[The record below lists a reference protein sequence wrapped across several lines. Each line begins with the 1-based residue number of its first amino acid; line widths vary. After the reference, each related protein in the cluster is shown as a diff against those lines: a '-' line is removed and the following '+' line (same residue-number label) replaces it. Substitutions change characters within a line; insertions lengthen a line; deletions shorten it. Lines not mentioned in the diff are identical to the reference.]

1 MPGRRTR
8 VVQVLAL
15 ALATCL
21 LAAGCQSAVA
31 KQENSIS
38 QSLAPGQPAPQGGN
52 LRVGVLGD
60 MSPKTF
66 LQIGTGNLAGQVV
79 SNTFDTLIRYSRDDL
94 TVRPSLATAW
104 RLSPDGLS
112 LALDLRSDVT
122 FHNGRPFVS
131 SDVQK
136 SLEAY
141 LAGPWTPQ
149 FKRTAAAITS
159 YDTSDPHRVVLRFAH
174 PLSNIFDLLDSAPIL
189 DAQSLPQ
196 LKAGKSYIGT
206 GPFKFASW
214 QPNSSLRLV
223 RNDNYW
229 GGKPNLDSITFVIIR
244 DQQSLYTRLRTGQI
258 DVAYGLNYHDQQLA
272 TTRYGFKDVT
282 FTGAES
288 QEYVGI
294 NVTNPALSDV
304 RLRRAIAL
312 AIDRPRIINDVF
324 RKSGYVVNLPWPKW
338 SPAYD
343 AAANA
348 TYGRDVAQARKLVA
362 QHGPV
367 PPIPLDFSTQGIDR
381 VVAEIVQSNL
391 KDIGIPVTLVPND
404 QTQQA
409 SKLIGGKF
417 TGIWLLQHAFAQ
429 FTPSTLAVSAYPFNA
444 AKNSSN
450 YLNPQY
456 AAAANAAWTVP
467 DGASPAALR
476 AYRQLDDIWLRDL
489 FLVEIGI
496 VFQKVATS
504 NAVGNIDW
512 DRRDQLHLKDTY
524 LNTTGRNS

>member
-1 MPGRRTR
+1 M
-8 VVQVLAL
+8 QVLAL

-31 KQENSIS
+31 QQENTAS

-189 DAQSLPQ
+189 DAASLPQ

-214 QPNSSLRLV
+214 QPNSS
-223 RNDNYW
+223 
-229 GGKPNLDSITFVIIR
+229 
-244 DQQSLYTRLRTGQI
+244 
-258 DVAYGLNYHDQQLA
+258 
-272 TTRYGFKDVT
+272 
-282 FTGAES
+282 
-288 QEYVGI
+288 
-294 NVTNPALSDV
+294 
-304 RLRRAIAL
+304 
-312 AIDRPRIINDVF
+312 
-324 RKSGYVVNLPWPKW
+324 
-338 SPAYD
+338 
-343 AAANA
+343 
-348 TYGRDVAQARKLVA
+348 
-362 QHGPV
+362 
-367 PPIPLDFSTQGIDR
+367 
-381 VVAEIVQSNL
+381 
-391 KDIGIPVTLVPND
+391 
-404 QTQQA
+404 
-409 SKLIGGKF
+409 
-417 TGIWLLQHAFAQ
+417 
-429 FTPSTLAVSAYPFNA
+429 
-444 AKNSSN
+444 
-450 YLNPQY
+450 
-456 AAAANAAWTVP
+456 
-467 DGASPAALR
+467 
-476 AYRQLDDIWLRDL
+476 
-489 FLVEIGI
+489 
-496 VFQKVATS
+496 
-504 NAVGNIDW
+504 
-512 DRRDQLHLKDTY
+512 
-524 LNTTGRNS
+524 